1 MIVPKQHWLLLNYL
15 SSIVIDHCSKT
26 WICFA
31 EEIICTRL
39 ATLTFYLCV
48 LQNQF
53 KGILSTSCVIFSY
66 PKLLSISV
74 LTFIKCDEKYFGRTD
89 GQRLN
94 NIPPSPSGS
103 GGIIRSKI
111 GSKCIDL
118 ILIRLAKCWNNF
130 ISSKYCIWLFCENG
144 KYMII
149 LWKCQVGIYFFSSPA
164 KFLFFKIQN
173 QNNFLGKKT

>member
-1 MIVPKQHWLLLNYL
+1 MIVPKQQWLLLNYL

-66 PKLLSISV
+66 PKLLSLSV

-130 ISSKYCIWLFCENG
+130 FSSKFCLWLYCENV
-144 KYMII
+144 KSEYIFFSCPA
-149 LWKCQVGIYFFSSPA
+149 KFFSSR
-164 KFLFFKIQN
+164 FRIKII
-173 QNNFLGKKT
+173 F